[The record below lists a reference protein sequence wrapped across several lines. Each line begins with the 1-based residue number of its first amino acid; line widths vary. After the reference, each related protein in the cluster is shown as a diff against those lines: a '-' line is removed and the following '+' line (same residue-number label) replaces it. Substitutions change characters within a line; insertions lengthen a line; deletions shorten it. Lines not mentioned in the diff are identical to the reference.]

1 MIIALLMMTVLSAVW
16 LYIAGGV
23 HGTWGIKTKRLLT
36 LKVDKRVDREL
47 LRVISRYNAGEL
59 TLQESKYGKNLLF
72 TKMVKISDSIEYAE
86 ANFYVNIEHPD
97 KFTFGRI
104 TNVPISSW
112 SMRDGSNGTGAIS
125 NNTFDILNK
134 IIQESFP
141 EEDTEEQPKKRW
153 FRKFKKEEVH
163 LS

>member
-1 MIIALLMMTVLSAVW
+1 MLISILIMTALSAVW

-59 TLQESKYGKNLLF
+59 ILQESKYGKNLLF
-72 TKMVKISDSIEYAE
+72 TKMAKISDSIEYAE

-112 SMRDGSNGTGAIS
+112 SMRDGSDGSKGAIS
-125 NNTFDILNK
+125 NKTFDLLNN
-134 IIQESFP
+134 IIKESFS
-141 EEDTEEQPKKRW
+141 EDNEDKPKKKW